1 FKSFD
6 GGNSWR
12 NDNFGFDRF
21 NIIAMAIDPTA
32 TSKVY
37 AGTDTTNYRSLDGG
51 RTWTPSMNGLPSS
64 VLVRSIVV
72 DPSVPATVY
81 LASGFGS
88 TGVFKST
95 DGGQSWNPASNGL
108 ANEGVVSLV
117 IDPVTPA
124 TLYAATG
131 SNLFKS
137 TDNAGSWNKIGPANF
152 LPSRLVIDPVT
163 PTTLYA
169 TLSSSNNGLSKSTD
183 SGTTWQPINSGLT
196 STFITGLAIDPKTPA
211 TLYAAAGAGGFFKTT
226 NGGSS
231 WTSTSTTL

>member
-88 TGVFKST
+88 TGVFKSN

-108 ANEGVVSLV
+108 ANAGVVSLLFY
-117 IDPVTPA
+117 PVSLHASSIRLRMPRCTLRPA
-124 TLYAATG
+124 LTCSRATTTRAAGT
-131 SNLFKS
+131 
-137 TDNAGSWNKIGPANF
+137 
-152 LPSRLVIDPVT
+152 RLV
-163 PTTLYA
+163 
-169 TLSSSNNGLSKSTD
+169 
-183 SGTTWQPINSGLT
+183 Q
-196 STFITGLAIDPKTPA
+196 
-211 TLYAAAGAGGFFKTT
+211 
-226 NGGSS
+226 
-231 WTSTSTTL
+231 